1 MKFSTLICALTAVCG
16 TMALSNVNAA
26 TTEQHSS
33 MLTWRTDFEQAQHD
47 AQAQSK
53 PMFVYFTGS
62 DWCPWC
68 KKMDAQ
74 ILSTPEFQQALSD
87 KLIFVKVDF
96 PRNTKLDPALE
107 TQNKRLSKTY
117 EIQGFPTAIL
127 LDPNGKR
134 IEKLGF
140 ENGGGAAYAKK
151 VLGIIDAYNKK

>member
-1 MKFSTLICALTAVCG
+1 MKFSTLFFALTAVCG
-16 TMALSNVNAA
+16 TVAVSNARASTTQEASA
-26 TTEQHSS
+26 T
-33 MLTWRTDFEQAQHD
+33 LAWRTDFEQAQKD
-47 AQAQSK
+47 ALAQNK
-53 PMFVYFTGS
+53 PLFVYFTGS

-74 ILSTPEFQQALSD
+74 ILSTPEFQKALSD

-107 TQNKRLSKTY
+107 AQNKRLSKTY

-151 VLGIIDAYNKK
+151 VEGIIDAYNKK